1 MGIASNNPA
10 NVAAGVCTSTTR
22 PNNPYEGQMVY
33 VTDLDELQ
41 VWNGTVWFTLYVD
54 ITPIE
59 NAIEAA
65 EDDIDAINA
74 TLVVY
79 GSNIASSASAIADI
93 QADLT
98 VFDSQIDANASA
110 IAGIPLIPGG
120 GLAGQVL
127 TKTTSGDYAMT
138 WQTAPGAVPISLVDA
153 KGDLLVGSAN
163 DTVVRVPVGGDG
175 QFLIADSTSSSGVA
189 WTTVSTVTT
198 QVVNSKAVAMALVF
212 G

>member
-59 NAIEAA
+59 AAIEDAQ
-65 EDDIDAINA
+65 DDIDAINA
-74 TLVVY
+74 TLVTY
-79 GSNIASSASAIADI
+79 GSNIASNASAIASI
-93 QADLT
+93 QSDLII
-98 VFDSQIDANASA
+98 FDSQIDANASA
-110 IAGIPLIPGG
+110 IANIPLIPAGG
-120 GLAGQVL
+120 MTGQVL
-127 TKTTSGDYAMT
+127 TKTTSGNYAMT
-138 WQTAPGAVPISLVDA
+138 WQTAPGALPLALVDA

-163 DTVVRVPVGGDG
+163 DAVVRVPVGADG
-175 QFLIADSTSSSGVA
+175 AYLIADSTSPSGVS
-189 WTTVSTVTT
+189 WSTLTTVTT
-198 QVVNSKAVAMALVF
+198 QQVNSKAVAMALVF